1 MEASRKGKQIAKAF
15 TCEALYLCVF
25 LGFAPALFPFPELQ
39 PHVHW
44 GGVRMSVVFMQWEV
58 PLICIGPGL
67 EW

>member
-44 GGVRMSVVFMQWEV
+44 GGVRMSVVFMQ
-58 PLICIGPGL
+58 
-67 EW
+67 